1 MIPTVHYTT
10 LISALKRLPNCP
22 GVYLFKDG
30 NGTIVYIGKA
40 KDLKKRGASYVQRLG
55 SDIKVDA
62 LFAASQTVEHQATS
76 SELEALLLEAKLI
89 QSNQPKYN
97 VLLKSGQPFVY
108 LFISS
113 GKLPELKIVRSNKQ
127 KGTYFGPFLEK
138 TYARKVYDFLIKT
151 FHLKLCKKKIEN
163 GCLDYHMGLCSGFC
177 RSGFD
182 SDAYRARLE
191 MAKQSLQQGHKKF
204 LVQLKK
210 QIDDHSKCLEFERA
224 QELYGY
230 YQAFERVFES
240 IDHKPADLEHV
251 ARKDIWILSSDKK
264 QLFVFNEYA
273 SVLKKKRVFYMPF
286 DADEVDAEMMLEY
299 FMGYYRLY
307 TPPATI
313 LSNVE
318 LGIPSEIDVIQ
329 AFLQTWHEKDYR
341 IKIICPI
348 EGHDASLVRLGLVH
362 AETEQAKQ
370 ATLAASL
377 KRLLALPREPRTID
391 CFDIS
396 HKQGMFMVGSCVRF
410 TDGKPDKQQFRHF
423 HIKTVEH
430 QDDYACL
437 REIVARRY
445 KDKTNVPDLVVIDG
459 GKGQLSA
466 VADLIPGIEC
476 ISLAKREET
485 VFSNRFPDGKKLDQ
499 KSHAG
504 QMLIALRDYAHHF
517 AISFHRHIQRSSLVI
532 KSSNQK
538 SKDQT

>member
-1 MIPTVHYTT
+1 M
-10 LISALKRLPNCP
+10 
-22 GVYLFKDG
+22 
-30 NGTIVYIGKA
+30 
-40 KDLKKRGASYVQRLG
+40 
-55 SDIKVDA
+55 
-62 LFAASQTVEHQATS
+62 
-76 SELEALLLEAKLI
+76 
-89 QSNQPKYN
+89 
-97 VLLKSGQPFVY
+97 
-108 LFISS
+108 
-113 GKLPELKIVRSNKQ
+113 
-127 KGTYFGPFLEK
+127 
-138 TYARKVYDFLIKT
+138 
-151 FHLKLCKKKIEN
+151 
-163 GCLDYHMGLCSGFC
+163 
-177 RSGFD
+177 
-182 SDAYRARLE
+182 
-191 MAKQSLQQGHKKF
+191 
-204 LVQLKK
+204 
-210 QIDDHSKCLEFERA
+210 
-224 QELYGY
+224 
-230 YQAFERVFES
+230 
-240 IDHKPADLEHV
+240 
-251 ARKDIWILSSDKK
+251 
-264 QLFVFNEYA
+264 
-273 SVLKKKRVFYMPF
+273 
-286 DADEVDAEMMLEY
+286 
-299 FMGYYRLY
+299 
-307 TPPATI
+307 
-313 LSNVE
+313 
-318 LGIPSEIDVIQ
+318 
-329 AFLQTWHEKDYR
+329 
-341 IKIICPI
+341 CPI